1 MHLYM
6 EVFGSV
12 YKFKRKKKKS
22 AFHLVSN
29 PFHKYLFP
37 IWLHVLLFYL
47 GYPGLS
53 VSPEHAHS

>member
-1 MHLYM
+1 M
-6 EVFGSV
+6 EVFGSI
-12 YKFKRKKKKS
+12 YNFKRKKKKS
-22 AFHLVSN
+22 VFHLVSN

-53 VSPEHAHS
+53 VSPKHAHS